1 MNRQLITLQD
11 INTLARPCTADADLA
26 DAFIAEAQRSDV
38 RPRLGDAIYLQLATA
53 GANTQVQFLRDGGA
67 NTQVQ
72 FLRDGGTWTDSD
84 GRQHLLIGVKTA
96 LAYYALARI
105 TRDGNIQATRYG
117 AVVKDENYSAEAENA
132 ERNRQY
138 RELFAQA
145 DDYMTECLEY
155 IDAHRDAFPDCRRA
169 STRTSNRM
177 TIRVIKKI

>member
-53 GANTQVQFLRDGGA
+53 DA

-169 STRTSNRM
+169 GTRTSNRM

>member
-53 GANTQVQFLRDGGA
+53 GANTQVQFLRDGGIWVD
-67 NTQVQ
+67 T
-72 FLRDGGTWTDSD
+72 D
-84 GRQHLLIGVKTA
+84 GRQHMLVGVKTA

-155 IDAHRDAFPDCRRA
+155 IDAHRDAFPDCR
-169 STRTSNRM
+169 STSKRTSNRM

>member
-1 MNRQLITLQD
+1 MNRPLITLQD

-53 GANTQVQFLRDGGA
+53 GANTQVQFLRDGGIWVDA
-67 NTQVQ
+67 N
-72 FLRDGGTWTDSD
+72 
-84 GRQHLLIGVKTA
+84 GRQHMLVGVKTA

-105 TRDGNIQATRYG
+105 TRDGNIQTSRYG

-155 IDAHRDAFPDCRRA
+155 IDAHRDAFPDCR
-169 STRTSNRM
+169 SNSKRTSNRM

>member
-53 GANTQVQFLRDGGA
+53 GA

>member
-1 MNRQLITLQD
+1 MNRPLITLQD
-11 INTLARPCTADADLA
+11 INTLARPCTADADIA

-38 RPRLGDAIYLQLATA
+38 RPRLGDALYLQLATA
-53 GANTQVQFLRDGGA
+53 GVNTPAQFLRDGGI
-67 NTQVQ
+67 
-72 FLRDGGTWTDSD
+72 WMDSN
-84 GRQHLLIGVKTA
+84 GRQHLLVGVRTA

-105 TRDGNIQATRYG
+105 TRDGNIQASRYG

-155 IDAHRDAFPDCRRA
+155 IDAHRDAFPDCRRI
-169 STRTSNRM
+169 SSRTSSRM

>member
-1 MNRQLITLQD
+1 MNRPLITLQD
-11 INTLARPCTADADLA
+11 INTLARPCTADADIA

-53 GANTQVQFLRDGGA
+53 GANTQER
-67 NTQVQ
+67 

-84 GRQHLLIGVKTA
+84 GRQHLLVGVKTA

-105 TRDGNIQATRYG
+105 TRDGNIQASRYG
-117 AVVKDENYSAEAENA
+117 AVIKDGEYSAEAENA

-145 DDYMTECLEY
+145 DTYMAECLEY
-155 IDAHRDAFPDCRRA
+155 INAHRDAFPGSCPSR
-169 STRTSNRM
+169 SRTNNRM